1 MYVPNLTPLCFQ
13 QLYIPNQQDADKL
26 SLHKLMVKVTKS
38 RPSGDIGGTR
48 QEGSYSYVSFSV
60 VSLFCLP

>member
-38 RPSGDIGGTR
+38 RPSGDIEGTR
-48 QEGSYSYVSFSV
+48 QEGSYSYVS
-60 VSLFCLP
+60 